1 MPSSTLP
8 ALLRRLPQAA
18 LVALAMLVVLV
29 APGAG
34 TAAAAPERAT
44 AADDL
49 VDSIGV
55 AIHLRFE
62 GTEYDHRFDRP
73 FAGGQPSLRAR
84 LRRSGIRHVRD
95 EMPGQSSSFRDTI
108 LRRHAQLGN
117 DGIRTTMIWDPALG
131 VGSFPTADD
140 CPAGRPCHTV
150 DGELRRIRRF
160 QAADAKERGISVRPL
175 AVEAIEGPN
184 ETDGRAWSFAGRPF
198 PHGTASFQR
207 ALHRAVKGNADREIA
222 ALPVI
227 APSVS
232 VPERVDALDDLAP
245 YCDLANMHSYPSGG
259 TPTYFLDA
267 GLRGRADGEG
277 HIALAR
283 SGCTGRPVAATETG
297 YLYGANDPAT
307 GHPHVP
313 ERAGAKYIL
322 RMIFEY
328 ARRGIARTMLY
339 ELLDSSP
346 QRFGLIA
353 EGGRARPAYAAVRNL
368 IDLLGDPG
376 RSFSPE
382 ALDLTV
388 DTDRPTVH
396 RMLMQRRD
404 GRFWLAL
411 WNDVPSTQSGLWG
424 STIDRDSEAGVRI
437 TLPPGVRDIRV
448 YRPSQGT
455 DPIQTAT
462 SPTSLALQVPD
473 DVLLV
478 RIDNGRRAVPA
489 RRATPKCPRPSRR
502 AKAKHRRDRSA
513 AQALACRGGD

>member
-1 MPSSTLP
+1 MRTSTSSRP
-8 ALLRRLPQAA
+8 VRRLALAA
-18 LVALAMLVVLV
+18 LAAVVATV
-29 APGAG
+29 PAG
-34 TAAAAPERAT
+34 TGTAIAAPERAHP
-44 AADDL
+44 ADAI

-55 AIHLRFE
+55 TIHLRFE
-62 GTEYDHRFDRP
+62 GTEYDHRFDRR
-73 FAGGQPSLRAR
+73 FADGAPSLRSR
-84 LRRSGIRHVRD
+84 LRRAGIRHVRD
-95 EMPGQSSSFRDTI
+95 EMPGQTSSFHDTV

-131 VGSFPTADD
+131 VGSFPTAAD

-150 DGELRRIRRF
+150 DGALRRIRRL
-160 QAADAKERGISVRPL
+160 QAADAEERGIPKRPL

-198 PHGTASFQR
+198 PAGTASFQA
-207 ALHRAVKGNADREIA
+207 ALHRAVKGNADPEIA

-227 APSVS
+227 APSVA
-232 VPERVDALDDLAP
+232 VPERVDALGDLSP
-245 YCDLANMHSYPSGG
+245 SCDLGNMHSYPGGG
-259 TPTYFLDA
+259 TPTHRLDA

-283 SGCTGRPVAATETG
+283 SGCPGRPVAATETG
-297 YLYGANDPAT
+297 YLYGVNDPAT

-328 ARRGIARTMLY
+328 ARRGVARTMLY

-368 IDLLGDPG
+368 IDLLDDPG
-376 RSFSPE
+376 RSFAPE
-382 ALDLTV
+382 SLDLAV
-388 DTDRPTVH
+388 DADRPTVH
-396 RMLMQRRD
+396 HLLLQRRD
-404 GRFWLAL
+404 GTFWLAL
-411 WNDVPSTQSGLWG
+411 WNDVPSTQSGAWG
-424 STIDRDSEAGVRI
+424 AILDRDSSAGVRVA
-437 TLPPGVRDIRV
+437 LPTGVREARV
-448 YRPSQGT
+448 YRPSQGV
-455 DPIQTAT
+455 DPIRTVR
-462 SPTSLALQVPD
+462 SPTSLALQAPD

-489 RRATPKCPRPSRR
+489 RPSARTCPRPSRR
-502 AKAKHRRDRSA
+502 AKAERRRDRSA
-513 AQALACRGGD
+513 ARALACRRGA